1 VNRIPRSLDYEKEQ
15 ALDSQRVIPGG
26 GDAFTTVA
34 YGDPDAWPGR
44 VRFASSCYLWIASVL
59 RWPRLA
65 LEQIKAAGARRRA
78 WRRLFPSGQERQLE
92 KLSIEERADARRA
105 ADLVADSHRVYFS
118 AFNSLTAEAQENFE
132 KRGWI
137 QAALNAEHRVR
148 LYRTAVDDTWQK
160 MQRLFPERLPDRQF
174 WMAARRAYLERIF
187 NDYEADLALT
197 FFYSIMRLAFD
208 FKDMPVEYADD
219 GLAEHS
225 HIWNPHDIWEIYEV
239 NPKQMISAVI
249 CILRNC
255 GFRAR
260 FENPERDAG
269 LVTARLLDDW
279 RREISD
285 RAPTHLRMLRPV
297 FYRDREAYLVG
308 ELRSRGRKLPV
319 VLALRNEETGI
330 RADAVLTGKEDMRNI
345 LFVST
350 RSTFHVHTD
359 DYREVLSFLDALA
372 PERGH
377 PAMCAVLGFTHP
389 ARVALNQRLQRHLRE
404 TGERFSRTPGREG
417 TAMVVFAP
425 PSFPYVFKVIRD
437 FSSKAGWTGRARIMD
452 LYRWVHEIN
461 RGRLMLDAW
470 LYRNLDFPRRQFDDG
485 VLQEL
490 LARAPNSVRVE
501 GDRII
506 LKHVYAQRRV
516 QPLNQFFEESR
527 DRTLREGVID
537 ALGTFI
543 KDLAGMG
550 LFIGDCYGLTAN
562 TGLTHGSNVALFDF
576 DDLGPLSRFRFR
588 STPQLPTEKD
598 EFLWNTELDGA
609 WFAVDEFDVLVDEWE
624 RYLGVPA
631 DLRDYFRRRHGDLFT
646 TDYWTGVQR
655 RVAAGELHYVVP
667 YPAERCLANQPELR

>member
-1 VNRIPRSLDYEKEQ
+1 M
-15 ALDSQRVIPGG
+15 
-26 GDAFTTVA
+26 VA
-34 YGDPDAWPGR
+34 AR
-44 VRFASSCYLWIASVL
+44 ERFSPSCFRGIASVL

-65 LEQIKAAGARRRA
+65 LEQVKAARARRRA
-78 WRRLFPSGQERQLE
+78 WRRLFPPGQERQLE
-92 KLSIEERADARRA
+92 RLSIEERADARRA

-132 KRGWI
+132 KRAWI
-137 QAALNAEHRVR
+137 QAALNAERRVR

-174 WMAARRAYLERIF
+174 WMAARRAFLERIF

-208 FKDMPVEYADD
+208 HKDTPVEYADD

-239 NPKQMISAVI
+239 NPKQMSSAVI
-249 CILRNC
+249 RILRNC

-269 LVTARLLDDW
+269 LVTARLLDHW
-279 RREISD
+279 RRQISD
-285 RAPTHLRMLRPV
+285 GAPRYLRMLRPV

-308 ELRSRGRKLPV
+308 ELMSRGRKLPV

-330 RADAVLTGKEDMRNI
+330 RVDAVLTGKEDMRNI
-345 LFVST
+345 LFIST

-359 DYREVLSFLDALA
+359 DYREVLSFLDTLA

-404 TGERFSRTPGREG
+404 PSERISRTPGREG

-470 LYRNLDFPRRQFDDG
+470 LYRNLDFPRRHFDDG

-490 LARAPNSVRVE
+490 LASAPNSVRIE

-527 DRTLREGVID
+527 DRALREGVID

-598 EFLWNTELDGA
+598 EFLWNTEVDGA

-624 RYLGVPA
+624 RYLGVPP

-655 RVAAGELHYVVP
+655 RVAAGESHYVVP
-667 YPAERCLANQPELR
+667 YPAERCLANQPEIR